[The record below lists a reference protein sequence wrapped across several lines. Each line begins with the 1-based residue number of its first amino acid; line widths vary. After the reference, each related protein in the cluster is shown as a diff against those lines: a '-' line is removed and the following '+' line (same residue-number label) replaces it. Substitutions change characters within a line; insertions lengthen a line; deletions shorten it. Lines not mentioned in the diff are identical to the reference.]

1 MHKVTKEMGINID
14 IENSSRKVDNLDL
27 SFNLYDNTYHLYRKE
42 NSKIIYI
49 NSNSNNPSA
58 ILKQIPKMIEDR
70 LYRNSSNENLFNK
83 IKKDYND
90 AIKLSCYNYEIK
102 FKSEGEEN
110 KRSRKNKEV
119 NLVQSS
125 IL

>member
-42 NSKIIYI
+42 NSEIIYI